1 MDHANPLSRESGKGK
16 GKGKGRGRG
25 GDRGGGGERG
35 GGRSKSASELLV
47 QKLRRQEQDLLDR
60 LLQTRNELNEAMS
73 LRDSRDDA
81 EAERRLRAMDSADD
95 DPPQKGAALSQEPP
109 VDLRQRLDNKRA
121 ESQEGR
127 AAGKGGGK
135 GSGKGGGGG
144 GGKGGGSGGGGGGNK
159 SGVVV

>member
-1 MDHANPLSRESGKGK
+1 MHRLPRRLN
-16 GKGKGRGRG
+16 
-25 GDRGGGGERG
+25 GDSQR
-35 GGRSKSASELLV
+35 
-47 QKLRRQEQDLLDR
+47 DR

-121 ESQEGR
+121 EATR
-127 AAGKGGGK
+127 
-135 GSGKGGGGG
+135 GSTEASPQCHPGWPDYL
-144 GGKGGGSGGGGGGNK
+144 
-159 SGVVV
+159 GVNTKPTFQFGFEVG